1 MSELPND
8 PMDELLRRA
17 HNTAQ
22 GAPPEFMGRLRA
34 RMATEAGARKRARLM
49 YIQTAAAVAAVVV
62 IALVLGLNWQWF
74 VSTQPTVQPET
85 AERSNTPA
93 PAKEPVFNT
102 PDIRPEPQ
110 LPANTPPAKPGNS
123 EQPQP
128 PEEPRRVPEP
138 EPEPTPEKPDDVVEQ
153 PKPDDTVEQP
163 KPDDTVEQPKP
174 TEPKQPEGTEVKP
187 EEPRRALQISVLG
200 EPKLR
205 VKYEGSEWADYAG
218 EELFAGVQLKARG
231 NVDLRLAGGGLAR
244 FNGELQLLRDGDAL
258 GFTVLDD
265 SLYVDNLE
273 TGHAVTV
280 TGAGHLATMENG
292 VGVFYLVRDDF
303 EVGCI
308 AGALSLADTNVE
320 PGTSRRVGARG
331 VGEAKKL
338 KVDSFLKD
346 IPPRVLLRE
355 DFDTPPPGG
364 MYQEG
369 ERLVNGVAVQESQP
383 GFIAFRYNPT
393 LMVLPGTVLRMRFRT
408 TDVSRLELELFTDS
422 EITPLKRN
430 EQRMFKHTWKPEK
443 NGEWTELELRVEE
456 IPERDDPASF
466 PTYGTLLRNFKLH
479 FTGKRLEIDWVEFVR
494 VQ

>member
-8 PMDELLRRA
+8 PMDELLHRA

-22 GAPPEFMGRLRA
+22 GAPPEFKGRLRA
-34 RMATEAGARKRARLM
+34 RMAAEAGARRRARLL

-74 VSTQPTVQPET
+74 VSTRPTVQPET

-93 PAKEPVFNT
+93 PAKAPVFDAT
-102 PDIRPEPQ
+102 DIRPEPQ
-110 LPANTPPAKPGNS
+110 PPANTPPAKPDNT
-123 EQPQP
+123 EQPAPQP
-128 PEEPRRVPEP
+128 PEEPRRVPDP

-163 KPDDTVEQPKP
+163 KPI
-174 TEPKQPEGTEVKP
+174 EPKQPEGTEVKP
-187 EEPRRALQISVLG
+187 EEPRRALQLNVLG

-205 VKYEGSEWADYAG
+205 VKYEGGEWADFAG
-218 EELFAGVQLKARG
+218 EELFEGVQLMARG
-231 NVDLRLAGGGLAR
+231 NVDLHLAGGGLAR
-244 FNGELQLLRDGDAL
+244 FNGELQLQRDGDAL

-273 TGHAVTV
+273 TGQAVTV
-280 TGAGHLATMENG
+280 EGAGHPATMDNG
-292 VGVFYLVRDDF
+292 IGVFYLVRDDF

-308 AGALSLADTNVE
+308 AGALSLVDVKVE
-320 PGTSRRVGARG
+320 PGTTRRASARG
-331 VGEAKKL
+331 VGDAKKL
-338 KVDSFLKD
+338 KADSFLKG
-346 IPPRVLLRE
+346 IPARVLLRE

-369 ERLVNGVAVQESQP
+369 ERLVNGVVVQENQP

-456 IPERDDPASF
+456 IPERDDPANF

-479 FTGKRLEIDWVEFVR
+479 FTGKKLEIDWVEFVR